1 MGTRPEPHGP
11 TCPGRRPTSL
21 TRRDLLAGTAN
32 GFGLLAL
39 AGLMGEADA
48 GPHFAPKAKN
58 VIFCFMDGGVS
69 HVDSFD
75 PKPKLA
81 ALDGQGVGKVDNPT
95 AATNRK
101 WLKSPWSF
109 TRHGQS
115 GLSVSELFPHIASC
129 ADDLAVIR
137 SM

>member
-48 GPHFAPKAKN
+48 APHFAPKAKN

-81 ALDGQGVGKVDNPT
+81 ELDGREFNGSKNPT
-95 AATNRK
+95 AAVGRK
-101 WLKSPWSF
+101 WLKSPWKF
-109 TRHGQS
+109 RRWGES
-115 GLSVSELFPHIASC
+115 GMPVSALFPHIAAC
-129 ADDLAVIR
+129 
-137 SM
+137 